1 MEHARPFAVHGSDT
15 HVEAWSLVRLPFEPK
30 GWLRE
35 YRRDLRTVLR
45 SMREGQA
52 GVLYAEY
59 ATPDQSFA
67 DLENVLLYNLGSG
80 CFTHLAHQGLICR
93 RVASRDDLHHVR
105 YTSIEWQDVPPLGGQ
120 LLASARL
127 VDLPPGSTP
136 AHWWSAFRQQ
146 LKVHG
151 EIGTPYGGEFGITV
165 ELGSVWGRR
174 GIAPAV
180 KTLLDGLIS
189 ALHVHDLSSRE
200 HLAAALD
207 EVGDGERLW
216 GLLNDPAMAI
226 LGPRRLVRPHG
237 RGIAWNPA
245 DERCGFFQFTRSAQA
260 DAVTVRIHALSR

>member
-1 MEHARPFAVHGSDT
+1 MEHARPFAVDGSDT

-105 YTSIEWQDVPPLGGQ
+105 YTSIEPQDVPPLGGQ

-146 LKVHG
+146 LKVHE
-151 EIGTPYGGEFGITV
+151 EIGTHSPSSYRHF
-165 ELGSVWGRR
+165 LSVR
-174 GIAPAV
+174 
-180 KTLLDGLIS
+180 IS
-189 ALHVHDLSSRE
+189 CARTSNVHPTATR
-200 HLAAALD
+200 AFA
-207 EVGDGERLW
+207 R
-216 GLLNDPAMAI
+216 NRDP
-226 LGPRRLVRPHG
+226 GPR
-237 RGIAWNPA
+237 
-245 DERCGFFQFTRSAQA
+245 
-260 DAVTVRIHALSR
+260 VTA